1 MKKFERW
8 TVAYRP
14 RTNGD
19 TLLNNTS
26 AAFSV
31 IRNSWRY
38 WAGDPHLLEF
48 DGKTYVF
55 AEVYDRILR
64 RGLIG
69 YSIIDDNGAS
79 AWKIAL
85 SMPHHLSYPH
95 LIEHSGSVYMIPESY
110 VANEIAVYRAVS
122 FPDKWEKV
130 KVLKSDYCAVD
141 STLLQR
147 GDENYLLTLRFDGDD
162 EKLMLYAFRD
172 SELSEKGYCAAI
184 NDPNKRPAG
193 HFFTFDGGLYR
204 PAQDCTES
212 YGCAL
217 NFYRVTKA
225 DNENYDEELI
235 KKIFPADLQTD
246 LGVTSDGLHTYNMN
260 EKYEVIDLKEYE
272 TDPLFYI
279 MRPIWFIWR
288 RIKRLFKR

>member
-1 MKKFERW
+1 MKRFERW

-14 RTNGD
+14 RSNCD
-19 TLLNNTS
+19 TLLNNTY
-26 AAFSV
+26 APFSI

-38 WAGDPHLLEF
+38 WAADPHLIEF
-48 DGKTYVF
+48 EGITYVF

-69 YSIIDDNGAS
+69 YSMISNEGAS
-79 AWKIAL
+79 KWKIAL
-85 SMPHHLSYPH
+85 RTPHHLSYPH
-95 LIEHSGSVYMIPESY
+95 LIEYGGSVYMIPESY
-110 VANEIAVYRAVS
+110 VANEIAVYRALS

-141 STLLQR
+141 STLLER
-147 GDENYLLTLRFDGDD
+147 GNESYLLTLRFDGDD
-162 EKLMLYAFRD
+162 EKLMLYSFND
-172 SELSEKGYCAAI
+172 GELTDDGYCAVI

-193 HFFTFDGGLYR
+193 HFFMSGGGLYR

-225 DNENYDEELI
+225 DTESYDEELI
-235 KKIFPADLQTD
+235 KKISPADLQTD
-246 LGVTSDGLHTYNMN
+246 LGVTADGLHTYNLN
-260 EKYEVIDLKEYE
+260 KKYEVIDLKEYE
-272 TDPLFYI
+272 TDLLFYI

-288 RIKRLFKR
+288 RIKQLFKH

>member
-14 RTNGD
+14 RSNCD
-19 TLLNNTS
+19 TLLNNTY
-26 AAFSV
+26 APFSI

-38 WAGDPHLLEF
+38 WAADPHLIEF
-48 DGKTYVF
+48 EGITYVF

-69 YSIIDDNGAS
+69 YSMISNEGAS
-79 AWKIAL
+79 KWKIAL
-85 SMPHHLSYPH
+85 RMPHHLSYPH
-95 LIEHSGSVYMIPESY
+95 LIEYGGSVYMIPESY
-110 VANEIAVYRAVS
+110 VANEIAVYRALS

-141 STLLQR
+141 STLLER
-147 GDENYLLTLRFDGDD
+147 GNESYLLTLRFDGDD
-162 EKLMLYAFRD
+162 EKLMLYSFKD
-172 SELSEKGYCAAI
+172 GELTDDGYCAVI

-193 HFFTFDGGLYR
+193 HFFMTGGGLYR

-225 DNENYDEELI
+225 DTESYDEELI
-235 KKIFPADLQTD
+235 KKISPADLQTD
-246 LGVTSDGLHTYNMN
+246 LGVTADGLHTYNLN
-260 EKYEVIDLKEYE
+260 KKYEVIDLKEYE
-272 TDPLFYI
+272 TDLLFYI

-288 RIKRLFKR
+288 RIKRLFKH

>member
-8 TVAYRP
+8 TVAYRR

-19 TLLNNTS
+19 TLLNNTAS
-26 AAFSV
+26 PFTV

-38 WAGDPHLLEF
+38 WAGDPHLIEI
-48 DGKTYVF
+48 DGVTYVF

-69 YSIIDDNGAS
+69 YSIIGEEGAS
-79 AWKIAL
+79 PWKIAL

-95 LIEHSGSVYMIPESY
+95 LFEHDGSVYMIPESY
-110 VANEIAVYRAVS
+110 VANEIAVYRALS
-122 FPDKWEKV
+122 FPDKWEKS
-130 KVLKSDYCAVD
+130 KVLKSNYCAVD
-141 STLLQR
+141 STLLR
-147 GDENYLLTLRFDGDD
+147 REDEHYLLTLRFEDNN
-162 EKLMLYAFRD
+162 EKLMLYSFKD
-172 SELSEKGYCAAI
+172 GELSEKGYCAAL
-184 NDPNKRPAG
+184 NDANKRPAG
-193 HFFTFDGGLYR
+193 HFLFNNGELIR

-217 NFYRVTKA
+217 NFYKVTKFDA
-225 DNENYDEELI
+225 DSYEEELI
-235 KKIFPADLQTD
+235 LKLSPKDLNTD
-246 LGVTSDGLHTYNMN
+246 LGVTADGLHTYNLN

-272 TDPLFYI
+272 IDPLSIF

-288 RIKRLFKR
+288 RIKRLFKH